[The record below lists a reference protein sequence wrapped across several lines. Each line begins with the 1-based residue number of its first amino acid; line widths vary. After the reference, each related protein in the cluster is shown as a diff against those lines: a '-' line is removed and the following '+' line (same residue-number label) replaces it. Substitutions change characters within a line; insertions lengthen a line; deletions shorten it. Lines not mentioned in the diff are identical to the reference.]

1 MALKPVQTL
10 IRAVAVTGMILL
22 AQPIQMAEAEEASP
36 AEQITGFRLKH
47 GEVRVVRDATLD
59 RIAADQAR
67 EMAAKD
73 NLSHEV
79 LGSFTRRIAPSQAG
93 RAAENIAYGYDNFEK
108 TLGQWINSPEHRK
121 NLLLHNATRVGI
133 ASATTA
139 NGKRTY
145 WSMEIAGDYE
155 TKPRNDKPM
164 DKGKK
169 GKSPAVAQMTPD
181 AKSNVKPVAKPETKP
196 ATRWGAKLPS
206 KPNEK
211 DCHLNIKLI
220 GLCI

>member
-1 MALKPVQTL
+1 MQLNSLRFL
-10 IRAVAVTGMILL
+10 IRAAIALL
-22 AQPIQMAEAEEASP
+22 VLPIHAALAADATP
-36 AEQITGFRLKH
+36 AEQITAFRLQH
-47 GEVRVVRDATLD
+47 GEVRVTRDAVLD

-67 EMAAKD
+67 EMAEKD

-79 LGSFTRRIAPSQAG
+79 LGPFGRRIAPSQAG

-121 NLLLHNATRVGI
+121 NLLLHNATKVGI
-133 ASATTA
+133 ASAKTA

-145 WSMEIAGDYE
+145 WAMEIAGDYE
-155 TKPRNDKPM
+155 KPKAKKP
-164 DKGKK
+164 
-169 GKSPAVAQMTPD
+169 PLVAQ
-181 AKSNVKPVAKPETKP
+181 AKPGVKSESKTAAKPEAKSEVH
-196 ATRWGAKLPS
+196 WGAKLPS
-206 KPNEK
+206 SK

>member
-1 MALKPVQTL
+1 MQLSSFRFLIHAAIALLVLPVHT
-10 IRAVAVTGMILL
+10 AL
-22 AQPIQMAEAEEASP
+22 AAEASP
-36 AEQITGFRLKH
+36 AEQITAFRLQH
-47 GEVRVVRDATLD
+47 GEVRVTRDAVLD

-79 LGSFTRRIAPSQAG
+79 LGPFGRRIAPSLAG
-93 RAAENIAYGYDNFEK
+93 RAAENIAYGYDSFEK

-121 NLLLHNATRVGI
+121 NLLLHNATKVGI
-133 ASATTA
+133 ASARTA

-155 TKPRNDKPM
+155 KPKEKKP
-164 DKGKK
+164 
-169 GKSPAVAQMTPD
+169 PAVAQGKSGAKAGVKAG
-181 AKSNVKPVAKPETKP
+181 AKSETKTAARP
-196 ATRWGAKLPS
+196 EGKSEFHWGAKLPS
-206 KPNEK
+206 KPA
-211 DCHLNIKLI
+211 DCHLSIKLI

>member
-1 MALKPVQTL
+1 MQHSPSRSL
-10 IRAVAVTGMILL
+10 IRAIAIVSLVLSARP
-22 AQPIQMAEAEEASP
+22 APAAESSP
-36 AEQITGFRLKH
+36 AEQITAFRLKH
-47 GEVRVVRDATLD
+47 GEVRVIRDVALD

-79 LGSFTRRIAPSQAG
+79 LGPFGRRIAPSMAG

-108 TLGQWINSPEHRK
+108 TLGQWITSPEHRK
-121 NLLLHNATRVGI
+121 NLLLHNATKVGI
-133 ASATTA
+133 ASAKTV

-145 WSMEIAGDYE
+145 WAMEIAGDYE
-155 TKPRNDKPM
+155 KPKE
-164 DKGKK
+164 KGKK
-169 GKSPAVAQMTPD
+169 AKPPLVAQAKSGTKSETKTAAKPD
-181 AKSNVKPVAKPETKP
+181 AKSETH
-196 ATRWGAKLPS
+196 WGAKLPS
-206 KPNEK
+206 KPAEK

>member
-1 MALKPVQTL
+1 MQLASFQLLLRGMA
-10 IRAVAVTGMILL
+10 IASL
-22 AQPIQMAEAEEASP
+22 AMSMHGACAAEASP
-36 AEQITGFRLKH
+36 AEQITAFRLKH
-47 GEVRVVRDATLD
+47 GEIRVVRDAALD
-59 RIAADQAR
+59 RIAAEQAR

-79 LGSFTRRIAPSQAG
+79 LGPFGRRIAPSQAG
-93 RAAENIAYGYDNFEK
+93 RAAENIAYGYDDFEK

-133 ASATTA
+133 ASARTA

-145 WSMEIAGDYE
+145 WAMEIAGDYE
-155 TKPRNDKPM
+155 TKPKE
-164 DKGKK
+164 KGKK
-169 GKSPAVAQMTPD
+169 GKPPLVAQAKAD
-181 AKSNVKPVAKPETKP
+181 ARSDPKPGAKPVAKPET
-196 ATRWGAKLPS
+196 RWGTKLPA
-206 KPNEK
+206 KDG

>member
-1 MALKPVQTL
+1 MQPSLARFL
-10 IRAVAVTGMILL
+10 IRAAAIALL
-22 AQPIQMAEAEEASP
+22 ALPVRAAPAAEASP
-36 AEQITGFRLKH
+36 AEQITAFRLKH
-47 GEVRVVRDATLD
+47 GEVRVIRDAALD

-79 LGSFTRRIAPSQAG
+79 LGSFTRRIAPSMAG
-93 RAAENIAYGYDNFEK
+93 RAAENIAYGYDNFDK

-133 ASATTA
+133 ASARTA

-145 WSMEIAGDYE
+145 WAMEIAGDYE
-155 TKPRNDKPM
+155 TKPKEKGRKTKP
-164 DKGKK
+164 
-169 GKSPAVAQMTPD
+169 PAVAQAKSDVTSDVKPDTKKTAAKPD
-181 AKSNVKPVAKPETKP
+181 AKRETH
-196 ATRWGAKLPS
+196 WGAKLPS
-206 KPNEK
+206 KPAEK

>member
-1 MALKPVQTL
+1 MPL
-10 IRAVAVTGMILL
+10 RAVRSLISATIMSSMVMSALPPRL
-22 AQPIQMAEAEEASP
+22 AQAEEVPP
-36 AEQITGFRLKH
+36 AEQITAFRLNH
-47 GEVRVVRDATLD
+47 GEVRVIRDATLD

-79 LGSFTRRIAPSQAG
+79 LGLFGKRIAPSMAG

-121 NLLLHNATRVGI
+121 NLLLHNATKVGI
-133 ASATTA
+133 ASAKTA

-145 WSMEIAGDYE
+145 WAMEIAGDYE
-155 TKPRNDKPM
+155 KPQDKSRGKIK
-164 DKGKK
+164 DKDKDK
-169 GKSPAVAQMTPD
+169 VKDKPAVAQTKPGVKSD
-181 AKSNVKPVAKPETKP
+181 AKSE
-196 ATRWGAKLPS
+196 TRWGAKLPS
-206 KPNEK
+206 KPA

-220 GLCI
+220 NLCI

>member
-1 MALKPVQTL
+1 MQRSPSRSPIRVIAIALLMLPA
-10 IRAVAVTGMILL
+10 RPAL
-22 AQPIQMAEAEEASP
+22 AAEASP
-36 AEQITGFRLKH
+36 AEQITAFRLKH
-47 GEVRVVRDATLD
+47 GEVRVIRDATLD

-121 NLLLHNATRVGI
+121 NLLLHNATKVGI
-133 ASATTA
+133 ASAKTA

-145 WSMEIAGDYE
+145 WAMEIAGDYE
-155 TKPRNDKPM
+155 TKPKE
-164 DKGKK
+164 KGKK
-169 GKSPAVAQMTPD
+169 AKPAVVAQAKPD
-181 AKSNVKPVAKPETKP
+181 AKPDTNKPDTNTAAKPETH
-196 ATRWGAKLPS
+196 WGAKLPS
-206 KPNEK
+206 KPAEK
-211 DCHLNIKLI
+211 DCHVNIKLI